1 MARNRT
7 LRTGS
12 ASCKKA
18 QPARMYVE
26 RTMVLRRSG
35 GRFADD
41 AQLPLEWSHAASAK
55 PANKEG
61 GSG

>member
-18 QPARMYVE
+18 QPARMLNAIALAPIG
-26 RTMVLRRSG
+26 RTLRRH
-35 GRFADD
+35 